1 MGVYAVVVAGRIG
14 PGGVEGESSGGV
26 IRRGG
31 EIRGG
36 GNGTGRDDGPGI
48 RVGRTK

>member
-1 MGVYAVVVAGRIG
+1 MGVYAVAVAGRIG
-14 PGGVEGESSGGV
+14 PGGVERECSGRV

-31 EIRGG
+31 EIQGG

-48 RVGRTK
+48 RVGRT